1 MLRQRLRLRRSPLAL
16 LGRGLL
22 VVICLA
28 LVWYGLMLLLL
39 ALKVSPEPINS
50 VSGYRSAYD
59 GLAGLSAE
67 DVSAGKRLVAAL
79 VGLTAFLLFGY
90 LALKELPRP
99 YFARHDLRVA
109 EDERGAVDVEPRAIE
124 RIAEL
129 AAGGGAGIGGA
140 RARYETDR
148 LAVDLS
154 VRRAREV
161 PEALRGAQQRVR
173 AALGDHDLPQL
184 PVDVTLT
191 GFDRKQRRELS

>member
-99 YFARHDLRVA
+99 YLARHDLRLA